1 MMEDA
6 QPATAIFVEFYSVGD
21 SDFVRVYYKRDAF
34 DLDVYTLYDRMPL
47 NEFQSLV

>member
-6 QPATAIFVEFYSVGD
+6 QPATAAFVEFYSLGAND
-21 SDFVRVYYKRDAF
+21 YVRVFYKRDAF
-34 DLDVYTLYDRMPL
+34 DLDTYTLFDRMPL